1 MGIQMRNKG
10 LVFIEGMIIVM
21 ATYALARM
29 FIFPPKIET
38 EVIKYG
44 GYTIYVDRAEIVDD

>member
-1 MGIQMRNKG
+1 MRNKG